1 MATGMEK
8 LLNANRVSLSK
19 RFPGSVLAN
28 GGPDDP
34 DEPGFDYARW
44 MTENLTQ
51 DQQAQATILANDF
64 LKQNPNSAAT
74 PINELIWGNFL
85 NLPEIA
91 QGKVQQLGP
100 RTSIPNPMSLGPE
113 NIDPNVRQ
121 AAFYIIDQRRNAQR
135 DRPAAIKKYY
145 DAYPERSIES
155 FEANLDPNLSEATQA
170 ERRREFIRNNPA
182 PEDADLRPFGFV
194 GRDYSAFSNPQRV
207 LRTIAD
213 EGPVAYDR
221 LMGGLLAGEDV
232 GDYIPRE
239 FRGLTQP
246 TETPRPTAPF
256 VSSDTPAATAQ
267 TSTPGS
273 SNVPEEVASPEEV
286 NRVDTQVEDGLL
298 ATKPG
303 GDAGREWRD
312 TWKQIVLANPDSIT
326 QMTRE
331 GEEQPKLGLP
341 SESIT
346 VAEAPRSFFDRIR
359 GGISRIGDALS
370 TEGVS
375 EALGQFS
382 QDIIAT
388 PDIGTALGPALSNA
402 QAQLE
407 LGQERAA
414 LEEMGPMEI
423 AMDALRRGDSQSA
436 MQALNAY
443 EILNPTPDMKIDLL
457 SNDLVRHPVTG
468 QTGYLAQQ
476 GGKRYFLPA
485 ELAEAANISEASV
498 ESGLAQSAR
507 EANRAMTLS
516 NGDLEMAGVRY
527 ETDENGNPYQVEGE
541 VAGVMSP
548 EFFNAMLAEFTS
560 KAKQGDPGFF
570 GNIAR
575 RVTQALTREGMPFE
589 GAASAINAYTEAYNF
604 INPVVRFLSG
614 AQMTDAEAKRYYT
627 ALMTVPG
634 DTFEIAMNKRRKRD
648 ILDRAMNGDL
658 DAQAE
663 ITGNSILFGER
674 GERGGIFSPTEDPN
688 GTAAQRAILEG
699 LDSYIVRN
707 GGNAGGVYGDQ
718 SLQSGQA
725 VAEETKAGETLDIEI
740 KR

>member
-51 DQQAQATILANDF
+51 DQQAQAQILANDF
-64 LKQNPNSAAT
+64 LKQNPNSAVT
-74 PINELIWGNFL
+74 PKNELAFGWNVF

-91 QGKVQQLGP
+91 RGKVQQLGP

-135 DRPAAIKKYY
+135 DRPAAIERYY
-145 DAYPERSIES
+145 DAYPERSIEW

-170 ERRREFIRNNPA
+170 EQRREFIRNNPA
-182 PEDADLRPFGFV
+182 PKDADLRPFGFV

-232 GDYIPRE
+232 GDYTPRE

-256 VSSDTPAATAQ
+256 VSSDTPAATVQ

-273 SNVPEEVASPEEV
+273 SNVPEEVAPPEEV

-312 TWKQIVLANPDSIT
+312 TWKQIVLANPDFIT

-436 MQALNAY
+436 MQALSAY
-443 EILNPTPDMKIDLL
+443 ELLNPTPDMEMKLL
-457 SNDLVRHPVTG
+457 SNDLVMHNGVSGYFVSQNG
-468 QTGYLAQQ
+468 QL
-476 GGKRYFLPA
+476 KFLPA
-485 ELAEAANISEASV
+485 ESAEAANISEASV

-507 EANRAMTLS
+507 KANEAITLS
-516 NGDLEMAGVRY
+516 NGDLDMAGVRY

-560 KAKQGDPGFF
+560 KAKQGDEGFL

-575 RVTQALTREGMPFE
+575 RVTQVLTREGMIFE
-589 GAASAINAYTEAYNF
+589 GAESAINAYTEAYNF

-614 AQMTDAEAKRYYT
+614 AQMTDAEARRYYT

-634 DTFEIAMNKRRKRD
+634 DSFEIVMNKRRKRD

-663 ITGNSILFGER
+663 ITSNSILFGER
-674 GERGGIFSPTEDPN
+674 SERGGIFSPTEDPN

-718 SLQSGQA
+718 SLRNNS
-725 VAEETKAGETLDIEI
+725 EGEDDEWEL
-740 KR
+740 K

>member
-51 DQQAQATILANDF
+51 DQQAQAQILANDF
-64 LKQNPNSAAT
+64 LKQNPNSAVT
-74 PINELIWGNFL
+74 PKNELAFGWNVF

-91 QGKVQQLGP
+91 RGKVQQLGP

-135 DRPAAIKKYY
+135 DRPAAIERYY
-145 DAYPERSIES
+145 DAYPERSIEW

-170 ERRREFIRNNPA
+170 EQRREFIRNNPA
-182 PEDADLRPFGFV
+182 PKDADLRPFGFV

-232 GDYIPRE
+232 GDYTPRE

-256 VSSDTPAATAQ
+256 VSSDTPAATVQ

-273 SNVPEEVASPEEV
+273 SNVPEEVAPPEEV

-312 TWKQIVLANPDSIT
+312 TWKQIVLANPDFIT

-436 MQALNAY
+436 MQALSAY
-443 EILNPTPDMKIDLL
+443 ELLNPTPDMEMKLL
-457 SNDLVRHPVTG
+457 SNDLVMHNGVSGYFVSQNG
-468 QTGYLAQQ
+468 QL
-476 GGKRYFLPA
+476 KFLPA
-485 ELAEAANISEASV
+485 ESAEAANISEASV

-507 EANRAMTLS
+507 KANEAITLS
-516 NGDLEMAGVRY
+516 NGDLDMAGVRY

-560 KAKQGDPGFF
+560 KAKQGDEGFL

-575 RVTQALTREGMPFE
+575 RVTQVLTREGMIFE
-589 GAASAINAYTEAYNF
+589 GAESAINAYTEAYNF

-614 AQMTDAEAKRYYT
+614 AQMTDAEARRYYT

-634 DTFEIAMNKRRKRD
+634 DSFEIVMNKRRKRD

-663 ITGNSILFGER
+663 ITGNSILFGPR

-718 SLQSGQA
+718 SLRNNS
-725 VAEETKAGETLDIEI
+725 EGEDDEWEL
-740 KR
+740 K

>member
-64 LKQNPNSAAT
+64 LKQNPNSALT
-74 PINELIWGNFL
+74 PTNELIGGNFL
-85 NLPEIA
+85 NLREVAP
-91 QGKVQQLGP
+91 GKVQQLGP

-135 DRPAAIKKYY
+135 DRPTAIEKYY
-145 DAYPERSIES
+145 DAYPQRSIES

-170 ERRREFIRNNPA
+170 EQRREFIRNNPA

-221 LMGGLLAGEDV
+221 LMRGLLAGEDV
-232 GDYIPRE
+232 GDYTPRQ

-273 SNVPEEVASPEEV
+273 SNVPEEV

-303 GDAGREWRD
+303 GQLSREQRDA
-312 TWKQIVLANPDSIT
+312 WKQQLLDPDYADLQT
-326 QMTRE
+326 LPMTRE
-331 GEEQPKLGLP
+331 AEEQPKLGLP
-341 SESIT
+341 PESIT

-436 MQALNAY
+436 MQALSAY
-443 EILNPTPDMKIDLL
+443 ELLNPTPDMEMKLL
-457 SNDLVRHPVTG
+457 SNDLIMHNGVSGYFVSQNG
-468 QTGYLAQQ
+468 QL
-476 GGKRYFLPA
+476 KFLPA
-485 ELAEAANISEASV
+485 ESAEAANISGTSV
-498 ESGLAQSAR
+498 ESGLAQAAHY
-507 EANRAMTLS
+507 ANRAMTLS

-560 KAKQGDPGFF
+560 KAKQGDEGFL
-570 GNIAR
+570 GNITR
-575 RVTQALTREGMPFE
+575 RMTQALTREGMAFE
-589 GAASAINAYTEAYNF
+589 GAASAVNAYTEAYNF

-663 ITGNSILFGER
+663 ITSNSILFGPR
-674 GERGGIFSPTEDPN
+674 GERGGIFSSTEDPN

-699 LDSYIVRN
+699 LDSYVTRN

-740 KR
+740 KQ

>member
-64 LKQNPNSAAT
+64 LKQNPNSALT
-74 PINELIWGNFL
+74 PTNELIPGNIF
-85 NLPEIA
+85 NLSEVVP
-91 QGKVQQLGP
+91 GKVQSIGP
-100 RTSIPNPMSLGPE
+100 RTSIPDPMSLGPE

-121 AAFYIIDQRRNAQR
+121 AAFYIVDQRRNAQR
-135 DRPAAIKKYY
+135 DRPAAIKRYY
-145 DAYPERSIES
+145 DAYPQQSIES
-155 FEANLDPNLSEATQA
+155 FEASLDPSLSKATQE
-170 ERRREFIRNNPA
+170 ERRNEFIMNNPS
-182 PEDADLRPFGFV
+182 PKDADLRPFGFV
-194 GRDYSAFSNPQRV
+194 GRDYSAFSNPQNV

-221 LMGGLLAGEDV
+221 LMQGLLAGEDV
-232 GDYIPRE
+232 GDYTPRE

-256 VSSDTPAATAQ
+256 VSSDTPTATAQ

-273 SNVPEEVASPEEV
+273 SNVPEEVESPEEV

-303 GDAGREWRD
+303 GQLSREGSDA
-312 TWKQIVLANPDSIT
+312 WKQQLLDPDYADLQT
-326 QMTRE
+326 LPMTRE
-331 GEEQPKLGLP
+331 AEEQPKLGLP
-341 SESIT
+341 PESIT

-443 EILNPTPDMKIDLL
+443 EILNPTPDMEIDLL

-476 GGKRYFLPA
+476 GGKHYFLPA
-485 ELAEAANISEASV
+485 ESAEAAEAANISETSV
-498 ESGLAQSAR
+498 ESGLARAAHY
-507 EANRAMTLS
+507 ANTAMSLS
-516 NGDLEMAGVRY
+516 NGDLDMAGVRY

-560 KAKQGDPGFF
+560 KAKQGDEGFL

-575 RVTQALTREGMPFE
+575 RMTQTLTREGMAFE
-589 GAASAINAYTEAYNF
+589 GAASAVNAYTEAYNF

-663 ITGNSILFGER
+663 ITSNSILFGPR

-688 GTAAQRAILEG
+688 GIAAQRAILEG
-699 LDSYIVRN
+699 LESAVD
-707 GGNAGGVYGDQ
+707 GNAGGVYGDQ
-718 SLQSGQA
+718 SLRNNS
-725 VAEETKAGETLDIEI
+725 EGEDDEWEL
-740 KR
+740 R

>member
-34 DEPGFDYARW
+34 DDLE
-44 MTENLTQ
+44 
-51 DQQAQATILANDF
+51 
-64 LKQNPNSAAT
+64 K
-74 PINELIWGNFL
+74 
-85 NLPEIA
+85 
-91 QGKVQQLGP
+91 
-100 RTSIPNPMSLGPE
+100 
-113 NIDPNVRQ
+113 
-121 AAFYIIDQRRNAQR
+121 
-135 DRPAAIKKYY
+135 
-145 DAYPERSIES
+145 
-155 FEANLDPNLSEATQA
+155 
-170 ERRREFIRNNPA
+170 ERRRKMGLSGDNPYTFNPVSSPLIEGLIDYVTAPSGGSVRRHPKSGAHVISRPSGRTNLPALPA
-182 PEDADLRPFGFV
+182 PGPGIPYAAAV
-194 GRDYSAFSNPQRV
+194 NPDPSLEFQ
-207 LRTIAD
+207 
-213 EGPVAYDR
+213 
-221 LMGGLLAGEDV
+221 
-232 GDYIPRE
+232 IPRVDQ
-239 FRGLTQP
+239 GLFP
-246 TETPRPTAPF
+246 VDLSGKESI
-256 VSSDTPAATAQ
+256 SS
-267 TSTPGS
+267 S
-273 SNVPEEVASPEEV
+273 VPEEVASPEEV

-303 GDAGREWRD
+303 SQLSREQRDA
-312 TWKQIVLANPDSIT
+312 WKQQLLDPDYADLQT
-326 QMTRE
+326 LPMTRE
-331 GEEQPKLGLP
+331 AEEQPKLGLP

-476 GGKRYFLPA
+476 GGKHYFLPA
-485 ELAEAANISEASV
+485 ESAEAANISEASV
-498 ESGLAQSAR
+498 ESGLARAAHY
-507 EANRAMTLS
+507 ANRAMTLS
-516 NGDLEMAGVRY
+516 NGDLDMAGVRY

-560 KAKQGDPGFF
+560 KAKQGDEGFL
-570 GNIAR
+570 GNITR
-575 RVTQALTREGMPFE
+575 RMTQALTREGMPFE
-589 GAASAINAYTEAYNF
+589 GAESAINAYTEAYNF

-634 DTFEIAMNKRRKRD
+634 DSFEIAMNKRRKRD

-663 ITGNSILFGER
+663 ITGNSILFGPR

-718 SLQSGQA
+718 SLRNNS
-725 VAEETKAGETLDIEI
+725 EGEDDEWEL
-740 KR
+740 K

>member
-64 LKQNPNSAAT
+64 LKQNPNSALT
-74 PINELIWGNFL
+74 STNELIGGNFL
-85 NLPEIA
+85 NLREVAP
-91 QGKVQQLGP
+91 GKVQQLGP

-135 DRPAAIKKYY
+135 DRPTAIEKYY
-145 DAYPERSIES
+145 DAYPQRSIES

-170 ERRREFIRNNPA
+170 ERRSEFIRNNPA

-194 GRDYSAFSNPQRV
+194 GRDYSAFSNPQGV
-207 LRTIAD
+207 LRTVAD

-221 LMGGLLAGEDV
+221 LMQGLLAGEDV
-232 GDYIPRE
+232 GDYTPRE

-273 SNVPEEVASPEEV
+273 SNVPEEVGSPEEV

-303 GDAGREWRD
+303 GQLSREGRDA
-312 TWKQIVLANPDSIT
+312 WKQQLLDPDYADLQT
-326 QMTRE
+326 LPMTRE
-331 GEEQPKLGLP
+331 AGEQPKLGLP
-341 SESIT
+341 PESIT

-436 MQALNAY
+436 MQALSAY
-443 EILNPTPDMKIDLL
+443 ELLNPTPDMEMKLL
-457 SNDLVRHPVTG
+457 SNDLIMHNGVSGYFVSQNG
-468 QTGYLAQQ
+468 QL
-476 GGKRYFLPA
+476 KFLPA
-485 ELAEAANISEASV
+485 GSVEAANLGEADKEMLLGST
-498 ESGLAQSAR
+498 GMR
-507 EANRAMTLS
+507 ANRVMNRL
-516 NGDLEMAGVRY
+516 NRDLAMAGVQFAL
-527 ETDENGNPYQVEGE
+527 DENGTPIPAGDGQGSNMFTSEGFD
-541 VAGVMSP
+541 AL
-548 EFFNAMLAEFTS
+548 LAEFVS
-560 KAKQGDPGFF
+560 KANQGDEGFVSGLLKSGLRF
-570 GNIAR
+570 FSRND
-575 RVTQALTREGMPFE
+575 E
-589 GAASAINAYTEAYNF
+589 GAQAALQGYVDAYNF
-604 INPVVRFLSG
+604 INPVVRYLSG

-627 ALMTVPG
+627 ALIPVPG
-634 DTFEIAMNKRRKRD
+634 DSFAVVMNKRRKRE
-648 ILDRAMNGDL
+648 LLASAMEGNQA
-658 DAQAE
+658 AQSE
-663 ITGNSILFGER
+663 ITGNSSLFTPR
-674 GERGGIFSPTEDPN
+674 SERGGIFSSTEDFN
-688 GTAAQRAILEG
+688 GTEAQNEILTG
-699 LDSYIVRN
+699 LDNAV

-718 SLQSGQA
+718 NLQSGQA
-725 VAEETKAGETLDIEI
+725 VAEEAVAGETLDIEI
-740 KR
+740 R